1 MNPTVFTAMTLAII
15 GAAGAHAE
23 EIVVIVNTAS
33 ATISKE
39 QLVDFYLGRS
49 SERTPIDQAVDS
61 GIYVE
66 FYRKA
71 TGRDTAQIKEI
82 WSRILFTGRGLPPR
96 QLVDSEAV
104 KKAVAADPK
113 AIGYI
118 DKSAL
123 DATVKVALPLH

>member
-49 SERTPIDQAVDS
+49 SERTPIDQAAGS